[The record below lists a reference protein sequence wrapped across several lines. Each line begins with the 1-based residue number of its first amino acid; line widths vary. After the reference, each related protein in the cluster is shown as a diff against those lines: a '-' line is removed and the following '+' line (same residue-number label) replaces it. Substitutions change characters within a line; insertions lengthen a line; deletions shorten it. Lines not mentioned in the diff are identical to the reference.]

1 MMMEVIMVIKDDF
14 KMCSDKNKYKCI
26 DLFCG
31 AGGLSLGFEME
42 NFNILAGFEIEPKFL
57 ETYTNSHPNT
67 IGFNEDLNETNV
79 LKLLKENDI
88 NPNSI
93 DVVIGGPPCQGFS
106 TVGNRMIDDPR
117 NNLVRIYAN
126 IVEDIKPKMFLM
138 ENVSGLASMKNG
150 KDELIK
156 DELIDIF
163 NEIGYNV
170 KSKVLLAA
178 DYGVPQL
185 RKRIFFVGIRK
196 EYDYNF
202 KFPTPTHHD
211 KNSLLVY
218 SDDIKQYLTVKDA
231 LSDLPMIE
239 CKESSIEYD
248 LPPQNDYQEYCRR
261 NSDKLFNHKAPNHS
275 ELVIERIKN
284 IPQGG
289 NHGDLPDELK
299 LKRGYPNIY
308 GKLNENKPADTITGN
323 CGCASAPGRFLHPT
337 INRVMTVREACRLQS
352 IPDYVEFKGSNSQQ
366 YKQVGNA
373 VPPLLAKAI
382 ASEFK
387 KSLDNLN

>member
-1 MMMEVIMVIKDDF
+1 MYNV
-14 KMCSDKNKYKCI
+14 I

-31 AGGLSLGFEME
+31 AGGLSLGFEMAG
-42 NFNILAGFEIEPKFL
+42 FNVLAGFEIEPNFL
-57 ETYTNSHPNT
+57 KTYENSHPHA
-67 IGFNEDLNETNV
+67 IGFNNDLN
-79 LKLLKENDI
+79 K
-88 NPNSI
+88 I
-93 DVVIGGPPCQGFS
+93 DVKSLLENNKIYADEIDVIIGGPPCQGFS

-117 NNLVRIYAN
+117 NNLVRIFAD
-126 IVEDIKPKMFLM
+126 IVNSIKPKMFLM

-150 KDELIK
+150 QGELIK

-163 NEIGYNV
+163 HEIGYNV

-185 RKRIFFVGIRK
+185 RKRIFFVGIK
-196 EYDYNF
+196 KKYNYNF

-211 KNSLLVY
+211 KTSLL
-218 SDDIKQYLTVKDA
+218 SFGDSSNTYLTVKDA
-231 LSDLPMIE
+231 ISDLPVIE
-239 CKESSIEYD
+239 SKESANVYD
-248 LPPQNDYQEYCRR
+248 KEPLNDYQAYCRG
-261 NSDKLFNHKAPNHS
+261 NMTKLFNHTAPKHS

-289 NHGDLPDELK
+289 NHGDLPEELK
-299 LKRGYPNIY
+299 LKKGYPNIY
-308 GKLNENKPADTITGN
+308 GRLHENKPADTITGN

-337 INRVMTVREACRLQS
+337 SNRVITVREACRLQS
-352 IPDYVEFKGSNSQQ
+352 IPDFIEFKGNNSQQ

-382 ASEFK
+382 AIEMK
-387 KSLDNLN
+387 KSISNLNY

>member
-1 MMMEVIMVIKDDF
+1 MY
-14 KMCSDKNKYKCI
+14 SNKREYTCI
-26 DLFCG
+26 DLFSG

-42 NFNILAGFEIEPKFL
+42 DFNILAGFEIEPKFL
-57 ETYTNSHPNT
+57 ETYIHSHPNT
-67 IGFNEDLNETNV
+67 VGFNEDLNNTDV
-79 LKLLKENDI
+79 IKLLKNNDI
-88 NPNSI
+88 DPNEI

-126 IVEDIKPKMFLM
+126 IVDKVKPKMFLM
-138 ENVSGLASMKNG
+138 ENVSGLSTMKNG

-156 DELIDIF
+156 DELVTLF
-163 NEIGYNV
+163 NNIGYNV
-170 KSKVLLAA
+170 DSKVLLAA

-185 RKRIFFVGIRK
+185 RKRIFFVGIKK
-196 EYDYNF
+196 EYNWGF
-202 KFPTPTHHD
+202 KFPSPTHHD
-211 KNSLLVY
+211 KNSLLSH
-218 SDDIKQYLTVKDA
+218 SDNAKQYVTVKDA
-231 LSDLPMIE
+231 LSDLPIIE
-239 CKESSIEYD
+239 CKEESTEYIM
-248 LPPQNDYQEYCRR
+248 PPKNEYQGYCRK

-275 ELVIERIKN
+275 KLVIERIEN

-289 NHGDLPDELK
+289 NHGDLPEELK
-299 LKRGYPNIY
+299 LKRGYSNIY
-308 GKLNENKPADTITGN
+308 GKLDENKPADTITGN

-337 INRVMTVREACRLQS
+337 SNRVISVREACRLQS

-382 ASEFK
+382 AAEIK
-387 KSLDNLN
+387 KSLDKLN

>member
-1 MMMEVIMVIKDDF
+1 MYNV
-14 KMCSDKNKYKCI
+14 I

-31 AGGLSLGFEME
+31 AGGLSLGFEMAG
-42 NFNILAGFEIEPKFL
+42 FNILAGFEIEPKFL
-57 ETYTNSHPNT
+57 DTYKSSHPNT
-67 IGFNEDLNETNV
+67 IGFNEDLNNV
-79 LKLLKENDI
+79 NITELLNENKID
-88 NPNSI
+88 PNTI

-126 IVEDIKPKMFLM
+126 IVKEIKPKIFLM
-138 ENVSGLASMKNG
+138 ENVSGLESMKNG
-150 KDELIK
+150 KGELIK
-156 DELIDIF
+156 DELIEIF

-185 RKRIFFVGIRK
+185 RKRIFFVGIK
-196 EYDYNF
+196 KDYEYNF
-202 KFPTPTHHD
+202 KFPTPTYYD
-211 KNSLLVY
+211 KNSLFAY
-218 SDDIKQYLTVKDA
+218 SDNSKKYITVKEA
-231 LSDLPMIE
+231 ISDLPVIE
-239 CKESSIEYD
+239 CKESSQGYD
-248 LPPQNDYQEYCRR
+248 KDPSNDYQRYCRG
-261 NSDKLFNHKAPNHS
+261 DCTTLFNHKAPNHS

-289 NHGDLPDELK
+289 NHSDLPEHLK

-308 GKLNENKPADTITGN
+308 GKLDENKPADTITGN

-337 INRVMTVREACRLQS
+337 SNRVITVREACRLQS
-352 IPDYVEFKGSNSQQ
+352 IPDFVEFKGSNSQQ

-382 ASEFK
+382 ALEIK
-387 KSLDNLN
+387 NSLLELK